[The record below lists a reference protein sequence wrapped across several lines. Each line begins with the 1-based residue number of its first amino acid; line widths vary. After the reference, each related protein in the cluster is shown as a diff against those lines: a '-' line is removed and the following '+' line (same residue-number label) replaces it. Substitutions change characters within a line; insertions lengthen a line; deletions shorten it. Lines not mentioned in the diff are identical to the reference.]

1 MFRNKMKNKLMKDV
15 AAHYNLVN
23 SRLSPEAI
31 KNRVQLALSDLYCAF
46 RGFDSHIDGG
56 EMVHYLV
63 FHLS

>member
-1 MFRNKMKNKLMKDV
+1 MKDV
-15 AAHYNLVN
+15 TMHYNLVN

-31 KNRVQLALSDLYCAF
+31 KNHVQLALSDLYCVF

>member
-1 MFRNKMKNKLMKDV
+1 MKDV
-15 AAHYNLVN
+15 TMHYNLVN

-31 KNRVQLALSDLYCAF
+31 KNHVQLALSDLYCVF
-46 RGFDSHIDGG
+46 QGFDSHIDGG